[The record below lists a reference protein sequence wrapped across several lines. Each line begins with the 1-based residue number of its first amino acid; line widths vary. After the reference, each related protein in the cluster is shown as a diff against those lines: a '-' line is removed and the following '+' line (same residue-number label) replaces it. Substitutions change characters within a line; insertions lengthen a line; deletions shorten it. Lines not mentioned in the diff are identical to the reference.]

1 MKLTVYY
8 EDVFNNWYK
17 QIVNIIYNASSRL
30 KNGEYIGN
38 VNYCV
43 ENEILI
49 SKDEINNKVYNS
61 WEKIK

>member
-8 EDVFNNWYK
+8 EDVLNNWYR
-17 QIVNIIYNASSRL
+17 QVVNIIYNASNRFQ
-30 KNGEYIGN
+30 NGEYIGN